1 MIPHSLQVIL
11 QVNSFGK
18 GYGHGTPSTQE
29 NKQIIFKGNSF
40 EKGYGHGTPSTEGNH
55 KLFSKEILLKKATD
69 TGHLWSKKNK
79 FYNEVLLEKASDKGQ
94 AAKLTEQVFFKGN
107 SFTKSYGR
115 GTPSTRKLTSYFTRK
130 FF

>member
-1 MIPHSLQVIL
+1 MLLLPLTPPLIYLKLKRFKGPKMDSLSPLQVIL

-69 TGHLWSKKNK
+69 TGHLWSKK
-79 FYNEVLLEKASDKGQ
+79 
-94 AAKLTEQVFFKGN
+94 
-107 SFTKSYGR
+107 
-115 GTPSTRKLTSYFTRK
+115 TSYFKGK
-130 FF
+130 FFWKRDGH